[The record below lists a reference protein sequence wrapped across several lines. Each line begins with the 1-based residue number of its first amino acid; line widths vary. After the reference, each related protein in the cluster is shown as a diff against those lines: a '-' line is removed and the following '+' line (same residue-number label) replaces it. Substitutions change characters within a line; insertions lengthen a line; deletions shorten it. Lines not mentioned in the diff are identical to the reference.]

1 MAEKGAEED
10 PASIASYVAGTIPAG
25 YQPGK
30 RVTDLFAAY
39 IALRVG
45 GGS

>member
-1 MAEKGAEED
+1 MAERGAEED
-10 PASIASYVAGTIPAG
+10 PASIDSYVADTIPAG

-39 IALRVG
+39 IALRLG